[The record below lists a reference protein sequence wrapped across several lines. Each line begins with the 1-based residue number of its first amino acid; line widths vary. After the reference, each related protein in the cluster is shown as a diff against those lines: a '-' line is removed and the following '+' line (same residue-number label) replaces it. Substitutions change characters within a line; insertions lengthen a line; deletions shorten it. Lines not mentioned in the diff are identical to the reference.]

1 MCIFFSFGE
10 GATSSN
16 SLPTIVIAVVTVVNI
31 LILLVG
37 CILLV
42 IGVILIVKR
51 KRHKCTVQYTVD
63 SDVDIYDE
71 VGVSKSNTEAN
82 EYQELDIDWMG
93 DTRQ

>member
-1 MCIFFSFGE
+1 MIE

-42 IGVILIVKR
+42 IGVILMVKR
-51 KRHKCTVQYTVD
+51 KRHTCTEQYTVD

-71 VGVSKSNTEAN
+71 VGVSKFNTETN

-93 DTRQ
+93 NTQQ